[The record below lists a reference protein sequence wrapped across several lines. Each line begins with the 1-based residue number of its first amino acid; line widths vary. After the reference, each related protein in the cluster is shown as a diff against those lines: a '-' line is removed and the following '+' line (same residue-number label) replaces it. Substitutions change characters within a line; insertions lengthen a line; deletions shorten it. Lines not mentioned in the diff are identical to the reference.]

1 MTIIV
6 EQALDCSTEDAWQA
20 LTVTELMRQWFFS
33 EMPDFEASVDFEVR
47 FDVKAKSQVFDH
59 VWKVLEVNP
68 GKSMLVNWKY
78 PPHKGEGLVKFEVA
92 PQNNNSLVRVT
103 CDGID
108 SFPQDVPEFTPE
120 SCRSSWEYFLQGRLA
135 IFINETES

>member
-78 PPHKGEGLVKFEVA
+78 PHIRE
-92 PQNNNSLVRVT
+92 RV
-103 CDGID
+103 
-108 SFPQDVPEFTPE
+108 
-120 SCRSSWEYFLQGRLA
+120 W
-135 IFINETES
+135 